1 MTNKKPV
8 VPNDAENDKTNE
20 DLPETTNNKANENL
34 PEATNELLKVLIGEM
49 RENNQIHNRDMG
61 KVKDELQKANK
72 RIDGI
77 ETKFIENQRLEEW
90 QMDTIKDFTYTLV
103 KNSISKKSYANDSLR
118 SIAYRMAYGKLK
130 KYGYAPSGR
139 TKQKN
144 YETLSNAMSSGTIT
158 LSEKEVLERY
168 DYNQWKKQKDLGA
181 QI

>member
-1 MTNKKPV
+1 MTNIKTIMPEE
-8 VPNDAENDKTNE
+8 PENEKT
-20 DLPETTNNKANENL
+20 NENL

-49 RENNQIHNRDMG
+49 RENNQIQARDMG

-90 QMDTIKDFTYTLV
+90 QMDTIKDFTQDLV
-103 KNSISKKSYANDSLR
+103 KNSISEKSYNDDSLR

-144 YETLSNAMSSGTIT
+144 YEKIANAIKSGTIT
-158 LSEKEVLERY
+158 LSEKDVIDRHE
-168 DYNQWKKQKDLGA
+168 YNKWKKA
-181 QI
+181 QA